1 MELFAQLRGFKLVIT
16 LYLVFRRIEIKDKT
30 KYDSFYSSSESETEI
45 IINKSDIK
53 NVFKS
58 IYTTIIANMQKS
70 LGQGSEW
77 ITDSVIEHTISI
89 TNYNPLSGSSYIKL
103 HKELEHT
110 VKSLINVQNTDYNK
124 CFKWCLVKN
133 LNPADHHPARTTKLI
148 KILQRDMVLNT

>member
-1 MELFAQLRGFKLVIT
+1 MVIT

-70 LGQGSEW
+70 LGKGLEW

-103 HKELEHT
+103 PKELDHT
-110 VKSLINVQNTDYNK
+110 GKSLINVQNTDHNK